1 MRIARWIA
9 NLFIVAMLV
18 TIWAVP
24 IAQACP
30 MSADMS
36 DMSMEVTA
44 SGGVPC
50 CPDAGREKSGSNS
63 ACAAM
68 LACSFQMPRLEVRFD
83 TQFSNLVLSSIDWPF
98 LRVDQLTQLDLA
110 PPGHPPRS

>member
-1 MRIARWIA
+1 MLIARLIA
-9 NLFIVAMLV
+9 KLFVIAILV

-36 DMSMEVTA
+36 DMSLEATA
-44 SGGVPC
+44 NGSSPC
-50 CPDAGREKSGSNS
+50 CPDAGRGKSGSDS

-68 LACSFQMPRLEVRFD
+68 LACSFQMPRLQVRLD
-83 TQFSNLVLSSIDWPF
+83 TQLSVLVLSSIDWPF
-98 LRVDQLTQLDLA
+98 LRIDHLTQLDLA

>member
-18 TIWAVP
+18 TIWTVP

-30 MSADMS
+30 MSDTS
-36 DMSMEVTA
+36 LEVTA
-44 SGGVPC
+44 NGSSPC
-50 CPDAGREKSGSNS
+50 CPDADSEKSGSDS
-63 ACAAM
+63 ACATM
-68 LACSFQMPRLEVRFD
+68 LACSFQIPRLEVRFN
-83 TQFSNLVLSSIDWPF
+83 TQFSDLVLSSIDWPF